1 MVASVGAVGAIAVL
15 GAAAAGASGFVHLP
29 AAGHEYFSPNLFGEN
44 GRVEKVRPPG
54 QSYMVMEM
62 WGGSWN

>member
-29 AAGHEYFSPNLFGEN
+29 AASHEYFSPNLFGEN
-44 GRVEKVRPPG
+44 GRGQTPG

-62 WGGSWN
+62 WGSS